1 MGNTHGSQLNDDGVI
16 DNAAKQ
22 HMQHFEHSFKGCLF
36 QCSGA
41 LFASSFGEVDRQ
53 EISIELNCKG
63 VELEIKEADTL
74 SVPRTVIIGYQDV
87 SHDPQIF
94 EAYIKSVMYIEL
106 IYLPTKY

>member
-1 MGNTHGSQLNDDGVI
+1 MGNSHGSQLNDDGMM
-16 DNAAKQ
+16 DNAAAKQ
-22 HMQHFEHSFKGCLF
+22 HLHHFEHSFKGCLF

-53 EISIELNCKG
+53 EISIELTCKG

-87 SHDPQIF
+87 SF
-94 EAYIKSVMYIEL
+94 L
-106 IYLPTKY
+106 LLC